1 MGDFNVTKDN
11 KFMIDFCELN
21 DILSLIDKPTCY
33 KNFDKP
39 ACIDLLLKN
48 KPSYFQHSNVFETG
62 LSDFHLLAVTEF
74 KVGFQK
80 LKSQVITYRNYKN
93 FNNDRFQADIKTC
106 GFDTKDVNSFKEI
119 ILSIFNK
126 YAPIKKKY
134 IRANEA
140 PFMTKN
146 LHKEI
151 MKRSILRN
159 KYLKSKSL
167 TGRKNYNIQRNF
179 CKKLLRTTKKDCFSN
194 LDTKKVTDNRTF
206 WRTAIPVF

>member
-1 MGDFNVTKDN
+1 M
-11 KFMIDFCELN
+11 
-21 DILSLIDKPTCY
+21 
-33 KNFDKP
+33 
-39 ACIDLLLKN
+39 
-48 KPSYFQHSNVFETG
+48 
-62 LSDFHLLAVTEF
+62 
-74 KVGFQK
+74 
-80 LKSQVITYRNYKN
+80 
-93 FNNDRFQADIKTC
+93 KTC
-106 GFDTKDVNSFKEI
+106 GFDTNDINSFKET
-119 ILSIFNK
+119 ILSVFNK

-167 TGRKNYNIQRNF
+167 TSRKNCNMQRNF
-179 CKKLLRTTKKDCFSN
+179 CKKLLRTTKKDCFNN

-206 WRTAIPVF
+206 WGTAIPVF

>member
-1 MGDFNVTKDN
+1 MADFNVTMGD
-11 KFMIDFCELN
+11 KFMINFCELN
-21 DILSLIDKPTCY
+21 DLSSLIDKPTCY

-39 ACIDLLLKN
+39 KCIDLILTN

-62 LSDFHLLAVTEF
+62 LSNFHLLTVTKF
-74 KVGFQK
+74 KMGFEK
-80 LKSQVITYRNYKN
+80 LKPQVITYRNYKN

-106 GFDTKDVNSFKEI
+106 GFDTKDINSFKET
-119 ILSIFNK
+119 ILSVFNK
-126 YAPIKKKY
+126 YAPIKKTY

-151 MKRSILRN
+151 MKRSRLRN

-167 TGRKNYNIQRNF
+167 TDRKTYNIQRNF
-179 CKKLLRTTKKDCFSN
+179 CKKLLRTTKKNVSI
-194 LDTKKVTDNRTF
+194 T
-206 WRTAIPVF
+206 

>member
-1 MGDFNVTKDN
+1 MKTCRFDT
-11 KFMIDFCELN
+11 N
-21 DILSLIDKPTCY
+21 DIK
-33 KNFDKP
+33 
-39 ACIDLLLKN
+39 
-48 KPSYFQHSNVFETG
+48 
-62 LSDFHLLAVTEF
+62 
-74 KVGFQK
+74 
-80 LKSQVITYRNYKN
+80 
-93 FNNDRFQADIKTC
+93 
-106 GFDTKDVNSFKEI
+106 SFKET
-119 ILSIFNK
+119 ILSVFNK